1 MLVEGNHG
9 SKYSLCACLSIF
21 PQQQRY
27 SGTPTFYVTTPSE
40 GARALSL
47 SWPLSTHLLYE
58 HSWFIP
64 LYRLHY
70 LICFDWR
77 WLRSILLMMGKVPSQ
92 WRTAFW
98 SDLFLLIWFI
108 FVSVIQCFSIQIT
121 CSSCLYN
128 YVINILY
135 CKCKLNCF
143 IFTWLSLNKP
153 CLYENVEHV
162 IKCFY

>member
-1 MLVEGNHG
+1 M
-9 SKYSLCACLSIF
+9 CLSVYFSSTAAIQWNSNLLCHHSF
-21 PQQQRY
+21 RGS
-27 SGTPTFYVTTPSE
+27 SGSQSVLTFVNTS
-40 GARALSL
+40 AIRAQLIHSSL
-47 SWPLSTHLLYE
+47 KASL
-58 HSWFIP
+58 F
-64 LYRLHY
+64 
-70 LICFDWR
+70 
-77 WLRSILLMMGKVPSQ
+77 
-92 WRTAFW
+92 
-98 SDLFLLIWFI
+98 DLFWLEMIEKHFANDGESAFTVKNCFLIRFIFIWFI